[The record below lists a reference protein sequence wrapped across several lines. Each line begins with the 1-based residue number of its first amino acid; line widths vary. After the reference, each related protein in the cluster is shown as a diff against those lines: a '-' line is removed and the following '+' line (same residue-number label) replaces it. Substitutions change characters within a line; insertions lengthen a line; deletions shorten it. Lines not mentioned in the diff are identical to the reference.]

1 MRYAFG
7 YMPFPENASKAEII
21 AHKLDDSDV
30 SDWAFRRDIFD
41 GLPDSL
47 AIPVAH
53 RYINIYEAEGR
64 QAANLSMLDVR
75 DHLNLQALK
84 LSASDDEVVAFAK
97 WLASECAY
105 YRSMYPVP
113 EKALKAIY
121 AYIKKYHRIDLNKQS
136 SLFKD
141 LSTVTDTDT
150 NEAEKVEGS
159 PVTDTVTVTDTGSA
173 PSIPN
178 VTKKT
183 KRNVRNVRNVTLGL
197 LNRLCDDLFWR
208 RMLRNVTLR
217 NVEEYSIKL
226 GLVHQGAGTYI
237 SDESFERRQQQKRRN
252 KRALESTTL
261 VNEQGDEMSLL
272 ELAMSSLANPKN
284 RRNELMTR
292 IRGFDD
298 TSVKHN
304 HQAMVYTI
312 TCPSKM
318 HAWRSKSNTPNPKYN
333 GFTPSQSQKYIVKI
347 WSQIRAKL
355 QRLGINIYGFRV
367 AEPHHDGTPHWH
379 LLLFVEPNQADQLTE
394 VIREYAM
401 REDGDEEGA
410 AERRL
415 DVIKIDPNKGSAT
428 GYIAKYISKSID
440 GFGLDQDLYGNEAS
454 SAAERVVAWASLWGI
469 RQFQQIGGPPVTVYR
484 ELRRIEG
491 DGLTGIIKA
500 AHAAADDGDWEAFVE
515 ANGGPFAKRKERP
528 IQVSRTWSDEPNR
541 YQEPKGYKINGVESG
556 NVTVLTRLH
565 TWTLK
570 TDNTPNLDNLNQW
583 KPIPIK
589 KMEES
594 PDHGQGIFEKIR
606 GLGS

>member
-1 MRYAFG
+1 MRYAFSCK
-7 YMPFPENASKAEII
+7 PFPENASQAEII
-21 AHKLDDSDV
+21 AHKHDDSDV
-30 SDWAFRRDIFD
+30 YDWLFRREIFD
-41 GLPDSL
+41 ALPDRL
-47 AIPVAH
+47 AIPIAH
-53 RYINIYEAEGR
+53 QYNRIYEAEGR
-64 QAANLSMLDVR
+64 QAANLSMHDVR
-75 DHLNLQALK
+75 DNLNLQSLK
-84 LSASDDEVVAFAK
+84 LSASDDEVVIFAK
-97 WLASECAY
+97 WLASELAY

-113 EKALKAIY
+113 EKALKAIN
-121 AYIKKYHRIDLNKQS
+121 AYIKKYHHIDLKKQS
-136 SLFKD
+136 SLFKN
-141 LSTVTDTDT
+141 LHIVTDTEM
-150 NEAEKVEGS
+150 NASKIIEAS
-159 PVTDTVTVTDTGSA
+159 PVSDTVTVTDSA
-173 PSIPN
+173 TN

-183 KRNVRNVRNVTLGL
+183 NRNVHNKRNVTLGL

-252 KRALESTTL
+252 KRALESTIL
-261 VNEQGDEMSLL
+261 VNELGDEMSLL
-272 ELAMSSLANPKN
+272 ELAMSSLANRKN

-333 GFTPSQSQKYIVKI
+333 GFTPSQSQQYIVKI
-347 WSQIRAKL
+347 WSQIRSKL
-355 QRLGINIYGFRV
+355 QRLGIEIYGFRV

-379 LLLFVEPNQADQLTE
+379 LLLFVDPNRADQLTE

-401 REDGDEEGA
+401 REDGDEDGA

-415 DVIKIDPNKGSAT
+415 DVIKIDPKKGSAT

-491 DGLTGIIKA
+491 KGLTGIIKT
-500 AHAAADDGDWEAFVE
+500 AHEAADDGNWAAFVE
-515 ANGGPFAKRKERP
+515 AMGGPFAKRKERP
-528 IQVSRTWSDEPNR
+528 IQVSRTWSDELNR
-541 YQEPKGYKINGVESG
+541 YQEPKGYRITGLEAG

-570 TDNTPNLDNLNQW
+570 TDNKPNSESLNQW
-583 KPIPIK
+583 KPIPINK
-589 KMEES
+589 IEDS
-594 PDHGQGIFEKIR
+594 PDYDQGIFEKIR